1 MKFLK
6 FFFFSFFLCVSSVAS
21 NDINLSNENNR
32 FEGLDKTK
40 NSFKIINQIN
50 QINTSKI
57 KTEYGDFVKLTV
69 PYYST
74 NSEIGTPELPSL
86 MKLISVPNGSEV
98 DVNIINKA
106 SKKIKLSEVFYS
118 LLVISIMIAIAD
130 QTANLFKDSF
140 QRLRPCYNE
149 SLISFVRLVNESCG
163 GKYGFFSAHASNS
176 FSLAVFFGL
185 LFKNKFRFIIYMTLF
200 YASLISFSRIYL
212 GVHFPLDIFFGGV
225 YGIIT
230 GLVIFR
236 IYENRLNFFKFL
248 NKS

>member
-1 MKFLK
+1 MIEEILKLDSQLFLFLNNLGSPTFDNFWIYLSYK
-6 FFFFSFFLCVSSVAS
+6 ESTILFYLALLIFYFFS
-21 NDINLSNENNR
+21 E
-32 FEGLDKTK
+32 
-40 NSFKIINQIN
+40 
-50 QINTSKI
+50 
-57 KTEYGDFVKLTV
+57 
-69 PYYST
+69 
-74 NSEIGTPELPSL
+74 
-86 MKLISVPNGSEV
+86 
-98 DVNIINKA
+98 

-118 LLVISIMIAIAD
+118 LFFIAIMIAIAD

-200 YASLISFSRIYL
+200 YALLISFSRIYL

-236 IYENRLNFFKFL
+236 LYENRLNFFKFL

>member
-1 MKFLK
+1 MIEEILKLDSQLFLFLNNLGSPAFDNFWIYLSYK
-6 FFFFSFFLCVSSVAS
+6 ESNILFYLALLIFYFFS
-21 NDINLSNENNR
+21 E
-32 FEGLDKTK
+32 
-40 NSFKIINQIN
+40 
-50 QINTSKI
+50 
-57 KTEYGDFVKLTV
+57 
-69 PYYST
+69 
-74 NSEIGTPELPSL
+74 
-86 MKLISVPNGSEV
+86 
-98 DVNIINKA
+98 

-118 LLVISIMIAIAD
+118 LLFIAIMIAIAD

-200 YASLISFSRIYL
+200 YAFLISFSRIYL

-236 IYENRLNFFKFL
+236 IYENRLNFYKFL